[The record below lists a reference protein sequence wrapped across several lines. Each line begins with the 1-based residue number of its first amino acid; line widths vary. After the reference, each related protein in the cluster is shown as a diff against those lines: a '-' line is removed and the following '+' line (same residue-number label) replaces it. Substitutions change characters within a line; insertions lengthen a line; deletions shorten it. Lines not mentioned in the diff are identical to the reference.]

1 MDTQS
6 QSCDQQK
13 ISTPFSWENKFI
25 YNFFSNA
32 KNRARSK
39 NVPFDLT
46 YEYIMSIM
54 TTHCPVFGVEFVWQ
68 SSKMGKGQT
77 NPNSP
82 SLDRVIPEYGY
93 VQGNMVFISHS
104 ANTIKSNVTEKE
116 LYAVADWLHDKRK
129 EVLNAL
135 KDKHTSLPGTGD
147 TPVKDNAT
155 SRPVYG
161 ARARKDCDGAHHY
174 QAELFGT
181 DPNYCA

>member
-25 YNFFSNA
+25 YNFFNNA

-46 YEYIMSIM
+46 HEYIRSIM
-54 TTHCPVFGVEFVWQ
+54 TTHCPVFGIEFVWQ
-68 SSKMGKGQT
+68 SSKMGKGYT

-93 VQGNMVFISHS
+93 VQGNMVFISHL
-104 ANTIKSNVTEKE
+104 ANKIKQDATEKE

-135 KDKHTSLPGTGD
+135 KDKHTPVPGTGN
-147 TPVKDNAT
+147 TPSLEPAARWPFPGT
-155 SRPVYG
+155 RPGKNSDSPDY
-161 ARARKDCDGAHHY
+161 Y
-174 QAELFGT
+174 QGELVWA
-181 DPNYCA
+181 DPNNCA